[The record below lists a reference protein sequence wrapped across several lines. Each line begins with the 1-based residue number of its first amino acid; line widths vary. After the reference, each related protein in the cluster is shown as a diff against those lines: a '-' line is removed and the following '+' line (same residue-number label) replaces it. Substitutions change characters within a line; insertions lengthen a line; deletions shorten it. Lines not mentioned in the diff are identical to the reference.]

1 MIRLDCNVSV
11 AHYPLSRDYRRDHL
25 ATVTLV
31 SLILVFHQ
39 YGRMKN
45 IIACYSI
52 LITIQKH

>member
-11 AHYPLSRDYRRDHL
+11 AHYPLSRDYRRDHP

-39 YGRMKN
+39 YERIK
-45 IIACYSI
+45 I
-52 LITIQKH
+52 LLLVIQF

>member
-1 MIRLDCNVSV
+1 MLALLIN
-11 AHYPLSRDYRRDHL
+11 HYLEIIDHL

-39 YGRMKN
+39 CGRIKN